1 MNRREIWIHKFKLI
15 FLYNNNSDSKFEDI
29 FYTYI
34 LNLPYETEEDDNSY
48 LSNQKN
54 NVTKIYKDI
63 DSENIFIDEDD
74 NERELFIFF
83 KNFIDLS
90 SQIDDKIKNSILDY
104 DIDRLNKID
113 LALLRLATYEIYYDN
128 NTEYKLAI
136 NEVIDISKVYSEE
149 KSPKFINGVISSIMN
164 KYPIL

>member
-34 LNLPYETEEDDNSY
+34 LNLPYETEEDDNTY
-48 LSNQKN
+48 LSKKTSNY
-54 NVTKIYKDI
+54 TKIYKDI
-63 DSENIFIDEDD
+63 DSENIVIDEDD
-74 NERELFIFF
+74 NVRELFIFF
-83 KNFIDLS
+83 KNFIDLL
-90 SQIDDKIKNSILDY
+90 SQIDDKIKSSILDY

-113 LALLRLATYEIYYDN
+113 LALLRLAVYEIYYDN
-128 NTEYKLAI
+128 NIEFKLAI

-149 KSPKFINGVISSIMN
+149 KSPKFINGVISFIMN
-164 KYPIL
+164 KYPVL